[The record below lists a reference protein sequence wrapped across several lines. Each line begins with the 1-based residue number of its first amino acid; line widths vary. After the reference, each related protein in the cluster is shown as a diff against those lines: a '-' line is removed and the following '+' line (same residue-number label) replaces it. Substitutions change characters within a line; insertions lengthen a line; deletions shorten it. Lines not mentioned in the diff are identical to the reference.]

1 MIAVRIPEEIRKYK
15 EKIAF
20 GLTARQ
26 LICTIITLAI
36 CVPLYWWGRNYLS
49 DDVLGWAIIIIG
61 LPLLSIG
68 YIRFNGV
75 PMERM
80 AKVIFLTQ
88 FLYPV
93 KRKYKVENAFRT
105 WQDMADKED
114 MPKSSKDKKKLAKYK
129 EEMALEKTF
138 LLAEAEAN
146 GEATYT
152 TDVDKEAAPYDVE
165 KEKLFTVK
173 NPFNNKNNKKKK
185 DEERKEKRKRTETK
199 LAKQAKEIE
208 QKQLS
213 NPEYVLNKKE
223 FEILKKYKE
232 EQIKLR
238 KQEIERGKKQLKKKN
253 SVLAKRRKATSV
265 IPKTVQQ
272 SIPFIADYDEGLF
285 EVEPNKYSKM
295 YSIKDI
301 NYKTAQQDEQVD
313 IFVKLGEFFNYF
325 SDEMKFQICVDNR
338 VVSKAE
344 QQRKIFKQS
353 KNDGQDRHREEYN
366 KVIARQM
373 STGKNDMN
381 LQKYITITIDANS
394 PIEAILK
401 FHKID
406 AEVIQNLKKIGSDG
420 RTLTTTERLSFF
432 HDKFRKGRESEFH
445 IDYDYI
451 KKQGISSKD
460 YIAPE
465 YMEFRPKHIQ
475 IEDDYYRVLYLNNLP
490 KSLQDEFYSELVDQS
505 FPITTTLSIQPVAQ
519 DKGLRIVQ
527 KQLTGIE
534 ANKMEAEKRAIKAG
548 YSPDI
553 IQHSI
558 KDAHAQAEELYDDM
572 LNKNQKMFFVTITCL
587 VHGKTLEELDDNSNL
602 VMSIAR
608 KYTCQLQTLTIQQEE
623 AWRVTLPFGY
633 HPHDM
638 CVDRALTTE
647 SSSIFMPFRNQE
659 LFHNGGFYYGL
670 NSISHNLVII
680 NRTEM
685 KTPSGFIL
693 GSSGSGK
700 SFAVKREM
708 LNVFL
713 DDDKTGILVI
723 DPENEYS
730 AICKCFGGTVVKISA
745 DSEFYINPMDMPED
759 YGLDDDDDPMM
770 TPLDTK
776 KEKAL
781 KKKSDYIL
789 SIVERMISMGGSD
802 TSTMVTPSQK
812 TIVDRCVRK
821 AYQEY
826 LNHDFDKEY
835 LPTLLDLQDALDE
848 EAKVSN
854 EAYYVA
860 EGVEYFTR
868 GSMDVFAHKTNVDV
882 DNRFVVF
889 NVRDLGE
896 QLRQIALII
905 VFDFIWNRM
914 VENKSNGVRTYCY
927 CDEIH
932 VMFKSYYSADYL
944 KQLYKRGRKYGLVI
958 TGITQDIEDLL
969 MSEQARGMLS
979 NSDFIMMLNQK
990 SENLR
995 VLAGMLNISESQMGY
1010 VTNADAGCGLLFAE
1024 NTIVPFEDN
1033 FPSDSYLYTL
1043 LSTKFGEGEE
1053 SDKEV
1058 REYVERMIA
1067 SSHFEEQKSDKEIE
1081 NQIKEKYGVEV
1092 S

>member
-15 EKIAF
+15 EKLAF

-26 LICTIITLAI
+26 LICTIISGAV
-36 CVPLYWWGRNYLS
+36 CVPLYWKCRNIIPE
-49 DDVLGWAIIIIG
+49 DILGWAIIIIA

-68 YIRFNGV
+68 YVKINGV
-75 PMERM
+75 PMEKM
-80 AKVIFLTQ
+80 AKIFFLTQ
-88 FLYPV
+88 IMYPV
-93 KRKYKVENAFRT
+93 KRKYKTENAFRT
-105 WQDMADKED
+105 WQDQADVED
-114 MPKSSKDKKKLAKYK
+114 MPKSKKDRKKLAKYK
-129 EEMALEKTF
+129 EELALEKTF

-152 TDVDKEAAPYDVE
+152 SDVDKIAAPYDVE
-165 KEKLFTVK
+165 KEKILTVRF
-173 NPFNNKNNKKKK
+173 PFRNNKDKKKK
-185 DEERKEKRKRTETK
+185 DKEKKKTETK
-199 LAKQAKEIE
+199 LARKAKEIE
-208 QKQLS
+208 QKQVD
-213 NPEYVLNKKE
+213 NPEYIPNKKE
-223 FEILKKYKE
+223 LDILKKYKA
-232 EQIKLR
+232 EQLKLR
-238 KQEIERGKKQLKKKN
+238 KKEIEIGKKQLRKKN
-253 SVLAKRRKATSV
+253 NVLKKRRKATTV

-272 SIPFIADYDEGLF
+272 SIPFIADYDEGIF
-285 EVEPNKYSKM
+285 EVEPNKFSKM
-295 YSIKDI
+295 YAIKDI

-325 SDEMKFQICVDNR
+325 SDEMRFQISVDNR
-338 VVSKAE
+338 TISKKE
-344 QQRKIFKQS
+344 QQRKIFKHM
-353 KNDGQDRHREEYN
+353 KNDGNDRHRIEFN
-366 KVIARQM
+366 KVIARAM
-373 STGKNDMN
+373 SIGKNDMS
-381 LQKYITITIDANS
+381 LQKYITVTIDANS
-394 PIEAILK
+394 PIEALLR

-406 AEVIQNLKKIGSDG
+406 AEVIQNLKKISSDG
-420 RTLTTTERLSFF
+420 RALSTTERLSFF
-432 HDKFRKGRESEFH
+432 HDKFRRGREGEFH
-445 IDYDYI
+445 IDFDYI

-465 YMEFRPKHIQ
+465 YMEFRAKHIQ
-475 IEDDYYRVLYLNNLP
+475 IEDEFYRVLYLNNLP
-490 KSLQDEFYSELVDQS
+490 KSLQDEFFAELVDQD

-519 DKGLRIVQ
+519 DKGLRIVK

-534 ANKMEAEKRAIKAG
+534 ANKIDAEKRAIKSG
-548 YSPDI
+548 YSPETI
-553 IQHSI
+553 PHSI
-558 KDAHAQAEELYDDM
+558 KDAHVQAEELYDDM

-587 VHGKTLEELDDNSNL
+587 VHGNDLDELDANCNL

-608 KYTCQLQTLTIQQEE
+608 KYTCQLQCLTIQQEE

-659 LFHNGGFYYGL
+659 LFHSGGFYYGR
-670 NSISHNLVII
+670 NSISQNLVIV
-680 NRTEM
+680 NRTAM

-730 AICKCFGGTVVKISA
+730 AICKCFGGTVIKISA
-745 DSEFYINPMDMPED
+745 DSEYYINPMDMTED
-759 YGLDDDDDPMM
+759 YGLDEDDDPSI
-770 TPLDTK
+770 TPLSTK

-789 SIVERMISMGGSD
+789 SIIERMISMGGSD
-802 TSTMVTPSQK
+802 TASMITPSQK

-821 AYQEY
+821 AYAEY
-826 LNHDFDKEY
+826 LDHDFDINY
-835 LPTLLDLQDALDE
+835 LPTLMDLQDALDE
-848 EAKVSN
+848 EGELSVDAH
-854 EAYYVA
+854 YVA

-868 GSMDVFAHKTNVDV
+868 GSMDVFSHRTNVDV
-882 DNRFVVF
+882 NNRFVVF

-914 VENKSNGVRTYCY
+914 VENKNRGVRTYCY

-932 VMFKSYYSADYL
+932 VMFKSYYSAEYL

-969 MSEQARGMLS
+969 RSDQARGMLS

-990 SENLR
+990 PENLR

-1010 VTNADAGCGLLFAE
+1010 VTNADSGNGLLFAE
-1024 NTIVPFEDN
+1024 NTLVPFEDK
-1033 FPSDSYLYTL
+1033 FPEESYLYKL

-1053 SDKEV
+1053 SDKEMAD
-1058 REYVERMIA
+1058 YVESIIA
-1067 SSHFEEQKSDKEIE
+1067 SSKFVAEKTDREIE
-1081 NQIKEKYGVEV
+1081 SEIRGRYGVKA

>member
-15 EKIAF
+15 EKLAF

-26 LICTIITLAI
+26 LICTIISGAV
-36 CVPLYWWGRNYLS
+36 CVPLYWKCRNIIPE
-49 DDVLGWAIIIIG
+49 DILGWAIIIIA

-68 YIRFNGV
+68 YVKINGV
-75 PMERM
+75 PMEKM
-80 AKVIFLTQ
+80 AKIFFLTQ
-88 FLYPV
+88 IMYPV
-93 KRKYKVENAFRT
+93 KRKYKTENAFRT
-105 WQDMADKED
+105 WQDQADVED
-114 MPKSSKDKKKLAKYK
+114 MPKSKKDRKKLAKYK
-129 EEMALEKTF
+129 EELALEKTF

-152 TDVDKEAAPYDVE
+152 SDVDKIAAPYDVE
-165 KEKLFTVK
+165 KEKILTVRF
-173 NPFNNKNNKKKK
+173 PFRNNKDKKKK
-185 DEERKEKRKRTETK
+185 DKEKKKTETK
-199 LAKQAKEIE
+199 LARKAKEIE
-208 QKQLS
+208 QKQVD
-213 NPEYVLNKKE
+213 NPEYIPNKKE
-223 FEILKKYKE
+223 LDILKKYKA
-232 EQIKLR
+232 EQLKLR
-238 KQEIERGKKQLKKKN
+238 KKEIELGKKQLRKKN
-253 SVLAKRRKATSV
+253 NVLKKRRKATTV

-272 SIPFIADYDEGLF
+272 SIPFIADYDEGIF
-285 EVEPNKYSKM
+285 EVEPNKFSKM
-295 YSIKDI
+295 YAIKDI

-325 SDEMKFQICVDNR
+325 SDEMRFQISVDNR
-338 VVSKAE
+338 TISKKE
-344 QQRKIFKQS
+344 QQRKIFKHM
-353 KNDGQDRHREEYN
+353 KNDGNDRHRIEFN
-366 KVIARQM
+366 KVIARAM
-373 STGKNDMN
+373 SIGKNDMS
-381 LQKYITITIDANS
+381 LQKYITVTIDANS
-394 PIEAILK
+394 PIEALLR

-406 AEVIQNLKKIGSDG
+406 AEVIQNLKKISSDG
-420 RTLTTTERLSFF
+420 RALSTTERLSFF
-432 HDKFRKGRESEFH
+432 HDKFRRGREGEFH
-445 IDYDYI
+445 IDFDYI

-465 YMEFRPKHIQ
+465 YMEFRAKHIQ
-475 IEDDYYRVLYLNNLP
+475 IEDEFYRVLYLNNLP
-490 KSLQDEFYSELVDQS
+490 KSLQDEFFAELVDQD

-519 DKGLRIVQ
+519 DKGLRIVK

-534 ANKMEAEKRAIKAG
+534 ANKIDAEKRAIKSG
-548 YSPDI
+548 YSPETI
-553 IQHSI
+553 PHSI
-558 KDAHAQAEELYDDM
+558 KDAHVQAEELYDDM

-587 VHGKTLEELDDNSNL
+587 VHGNDLDELDANCNL

-608 KYTCQLQTLTIQQEE
+608 KYTCQLQCLTIQQEE

-659 LFHNGGFYYGL
+659 LFHSGGFYYGR
-670 NSISHNLVII
+670 NSISQNLVIV
-680 NRTEM
+680 NRTAM

-730 AICKCFGGTVVKISA
+730 AICKCFGGTVIKISA
-745 DSEFYINPMDMPED
+745 DSEYYINPMDMTED
-759 YGLDDDDDPMM
+759 YGLDEDDDPSI
-770 TPLDTK
+770 TPLSTK

-789 SIVERMISMGGSD
+789 SIIERMISMGGSD
-802 TSTMVTPSQK
+802 TASMITPSQK

-821 AYQEY
+821 AYAEY
-826 LNHDFDKEY
+826 LDHDFDINY
-835 LPTLLDLQDALDE
+835 LPTLMDLQDALDE
-848 EAKVSN
+848 EGELSVDAH
-854 EAYYVA
+854 YVA

-868 GSMDVFAHKTNVDV
+868 GSMDVFSHRTNVDV
-882 DNRFVVF
+882 NNRFVVF

-914 VENKSNGVRTYCY
+914 VENKNRGVRTYCY

-969 MSEQARGMLS
+969 RSDQARGMLS

-990 SENLR
+990 PENLR

-1010 VTNADAGCGLLFAE
+1010 VTNADSGNGLLFAE
-1024 NTIVPFEDN
+1024 NTLVPFEDK
-1033 FPSDSYLYTL
+1033 FPEESYLYKL

-1053 SDKEV
+1053 SDKEMAD
-1058 REYVERMIA
+1058 YVESIIA
-1067 SSHFEEQKSDKEIE
+1067 SSKFVAEKTDREIE
-1081 NQIKEKYGVEV
+1081 DEIRGRYGVKA

>member
-15 EKIAF
+15 EKLAF

-26 LICTIITLAI
+26 LICTILTCAI
-36 CVPLYWWGRNYLS
+36 CVPLYWKGK
-49 DDVLGWAIIIIG
+49 DVIPEDILGWAIMFIA
-61 LPLLSIG
+61 LPLLSVG
-68 YIRFNGV
+68 FIRFNGV

-80 AKVIFLTQ
+80 AKIFFLTQ
-88 FLYPV
+88 VLYPI
-93 KRKYKVENAFRT
+93 KRKYKSENAFRT
-105 WQDMADKED
+105 WQDMADAED
-114 MPKSSKDKKKLAKYK
+114 RPKSSRDRKKFKKYK
-129 EEMALEKTF
+129 EELALEKTF

-152 TDVDKEAAPYDVE
+152 SDVDKEAAPYDVD
-165 KEKLFTVK
+165 KEKILTVR
-173 NPFNNKNNKKKK
+173 NPLNNKNNKKNK
-185 DEERKEKRKRTETK
+185 DENNKKKTETK
-199 LAKQAKEIE
+199 LAKKAKAIE
-208 QKQLS
+208 QKQID
-213 NPEYVLNKKE
+213 NPEYVPNKRE
-223 FEILKKYKE
+223 FEILKKYKS
-232 EQIKLR
+232 EQLKLR
-238 KQEIERGKKQLKKKN
+238 KQEIERGKKQLRKKN
-253 SVLAKRRKATSV
+253 SVLKKRRHATTI

-285 EVEPNKYSKM
+285 EVEPNKFSKM
-295 YSIKDI
+295 YAIKDI

-313 IFVKLGEFFNYF
+313 IFVKLGEFFNHF
-325 SDEMKFQICVDNR
+325 SDEMKFQICIDNR
-338 VVSKAE
+338 TMSKKE
-344 QQRKIFKQS
+344 QQRRVFKQM
-353 KNDGQDRHREEYN
+353 KNDGNDRHRVEYN
-366 KVIARQM
+366 KVIARAM
-373 STGKNDMN
+373 SIGKNDMN
-381 LQKYITITIDANS
+381 LQKYITVTIDADS
-394 PIEAILK
+394 PIEALLR

-406 AEVIQNLKKIGSDG
+406 AEVVQNLKKIGSDG
-420 RTLTTTERLSFF
+420 RVLSTTERLSFF
-432 HDKFRKGRESEFH
+432 HDKFRRGREGEFH

-465 YMEFRPKHIQ
+465 YMEFRTKHIQ
-475 IEDDYYRVLYLNNLP
+475 VEDEYYRVLYLNNLP
-490 KSLQDEFYSELVDQS
+490 KSLQDEFFALLVDQD

-519 DKGLRIVQ
+519 DKGLRIVK

-534 ANKMEAEKRAIKAG
+534 ANKIDAEKRAIKSG
-548 YSPDI
+548 YSPETI
-553 IQHSI
+553 PHSI
-558 KDAHAQAEELYDDM
+558 KDAHVQAEELYDDM

-587 VHGKTLEELDDNSNL
+587 VHGKSLEELDDNCNH

-608 KYTCQLQTLTIQQEE
+608 QYTCQLQCLTIQQEE

-647 SSSIFMPFRNQE
+647 ASSIFMPFRNQE
-659 LFHNGGFYYGL
+659 LFHSGGFYYGR
-670 NSISHNLVII
+670 NSISQNLVIV

-730 AICKCFGGTVVKISA
+730 AICKCFGGTVIKISA
-745 DSEFYINPMDMPED
+745 DSDFYINPMDMNEN
-759 YGLDDDDDPMM
+759 YGLDEDDDVEL
-770 TPLDTK
+770 TPLSTK

-789 SIVERMISMGGSD
+789 SIIERMISMGGSD
-802 TSTMVTPSQK
+802 SASMITPSQK

-821 AYQEY
+821 AYAEY
-826 LNHDFDKEY
+826 LDHDFDPEY
-835 LPTLLDLQDALDE
+835 LPTLLTLQDALDE
-848 EAKVSN
+848 EGELSVDAH
-854 EAYYVA
+854 YVA

-868 GSMDVFAHKTNVDV
+868 GSMDVFSHKTNVDV
-882 DNRFVVF
+882 NNRFVVF

-914 VENKSNGVRTYCY
+914 VENKNKGIRTYCY

-932 VMFKSYYSADYL
+932 VMFRSYYSADYL

-969 MSEQARGMLS
+969 QSEQARGMLS

-1010 VTNADAGCGLLFAE
+1010 VTNADSGNGLLFAE
-1024 NTIVPFEDN
+1024 STLVPFEDK
-1033 FPSDSYLYTL
+1033 FPEDSYLYKL

-1053 SDKEV
+1053 SDREMA
-1058 REYVERMIA
+1058 EYVEKLI
-1067 SSHFEEQKSDKEIE
+1067 SESNFTEQKTDKEIE
-1081 NQIKEKYGVEV
+1081 KELKDKYGIQA

>member
-15 EKIAF
+15 EKLAF

-26 LICTIITLAI
+26 LICTIISGAV
-36 CVPLYWWGRNYLS
+36 CVPLYWKCRNIIPE
-49 DDVLGWAIIIIG
+49 DILGWAIIIIA

-68 YIRFNGV
+68 YVKINGV
-75 PMERM
+75 PMEKM
-80 AKVIFLTQ
+80 AKIFFLTQ
-88 FLYPV
+88 IMYPV
-93 KRKYKVENAFRT
+93 KRKYKTENAFRT
-105 WQDMADKED
+105 WQDQADVED
-114 MPKSSKDKKKLAKYK
+114 MPKSKKDRKKLAKYK
-129 EEMALEKTF
+129 EELALEKTF

-152 TDVDKEAAPYDVE
+152 SDVDKIAAPYDVE
-165 KEKLFTVK
+165 KEKILTVRF
-173 NPFNNKNNKKKK
+173 PFRNNKDKKKK
-185 DEERKEKRKRTETK
+185 DKEKKKTETK
-199 LAKQAKEIE
+199 LARKAKEIE
-208 QKQLS
+208 QKQVD
-213 NPEYVLNKKE
+213 NPEYIPNKKE
-223 FEILKKYKE
+223 LDILKKYKA
-232 EQIKLR
+232 EQLKLR
-238 KQEIERGKKQLKKKN
+238 KKEIELGKKQLRKKN
-253 SVLAKRRKATSV
+253 NVLKKRRKATTV

-272 SIPFIADYDEGLF
+272 SIPFIADYDEGIF
-285 EVEPNKYSKM
+285 EVEPNKFSKM
-295 YSIKDI
+295 YAIKDI

-325 SDEMKFQICVDNR
+325 SDEMRFQISVDNR
-338 VVSKAE
+338 TISKKE
-344 QQRKIFKQS
+344 QQRKIFKHM
-353 KNDGQDRHREEYN
+353 KNDGNDRHRIEFN
-366 KVIARQM
+366 KVIARAM
-373 STGKNDMN
+373 SIGKNDMS
-381 LQKYITITIDANS
+381 LQKYITVTIDANS
-394 PIEAILK
+394 PIEALLR

-406 AEVIQNLKKIGSDG
+406 AEVIQNLKKISSDG
-420 RTLTTTERLSFF
+420 RALSTTERLSFF
-432 HDKFRKGRESEFH
+432 HDKFRRGREGEFH
-445 IDYDYI
+445 IDFDYI

-465 YMEFRPKHIQ
+465 YMEFRAKHIQ
-475 IEDDYYRVLYLNNLP
+475 IEDEFYRVLYLNNLP
-490 KSLQDEFYSELVDQS
+490 KSLQDEFFAELVDQD

-519 DKGLRIVQ
+519 DKGLRIVK

-534 ANKMEAEKRAIKAG
+534 ANKIDAEKRAIKSG
-548 YSPDI
+548 YSPETI
-553 IQHSI
+553 PHSI
-558 KDAHAQAEELYDDM
+558 KDAHVQAEELYDDM

-587 VHGKTLEELDDNSNL
+587 VHGNDLDELDANCNL

-608 KYTCQLQTLTIQQEE
+608 KYTCQLQCLTIQQEE

-659 LFHNGGFYYGL
+659 LFHSGGFYYGR
-670 NSISHNLVII
+670 NSISQNLVIV
-680 NRTEM
+680 NRTAM

-730 AICKCFGGTVVKISA
+730 AICKCFGGTVIKISA
-745 DSEFYINPMDMPED
+745 DSEYYINPMDMTED
-759 YGLDDDDDPMM
+759 YGLDEDDDPSI
-770 TPLDTK
+770 TPLSTK

-789 SIVERMISMGGSD
+789 SIIERMISMGGSD
-802 TSTMVTPSQK
+802 TASMITPSQK

-821 AYQEY
+821 AYAEY
-826 LNHDFDKEY
+826 LDHDFDINY
-835 LPTLLDLQDALDE
+835 LPTLMDLQDALDE
-848 EAKVSN
+848 EGELSVDAH
-854 EAYYVA
+854 YVA

-868 GSMDVFAHKTNVDV
+868 GSMDVFSHKTNVDV
-882 DNRFVVF
+882 NNRFVVF

-914 VENKSNGVRTYCY
+914 VENKNKGVRTYCY

-969 MSEQARGMLS
+969 RSDQARGMLS

-990 SENLR
+990 PENLR

-1010 VTNADAGCGLLFAE
+1010 VTNADSGNGLLFAE
-1024 NTIVPFEDN
+1024 NTLVPFEDK
-1033 FPSDSYLYTL
+1033 FPEESYLYKL

-1053 SDKEV
+1053 SDKEMAD
-1058 REYVERMIA
+1058 YVESIIA
-1067 SSHFEEQKSDKEIE
+1067 SSKFVAEKTDREIE
-1081 NQIKEKYGVEV
+1081 DEIRGRYGVKA

>member
-15 EKIAF
+15 EKLAF

-26 LICTIITLAI
+26 LICTIISGAV
-36 CVPLYWWGRNYLS
+36 CVPLYWKCRNIIPE
-49 DDVLGWAIIIIG
+49 DILGWAIIIIA

-68 YIRFNGV
+68 YVKINGV
-75 PMERM
+75 PMEKM
-80 AKVIFLTQ
+80 AKIFFLTQ
-88 FLYPV
+88 IMYPV
-93 KRKYKVENAFRT
+93 KRKYKTENAFRI
-105 WQDMADKED
+105 WQDQADVED
-114 MPKSSKDKKKLAKYK
+114 MPKSKKDRKKLAKYK
-129 EEMALEKTF
+129 EELALEKTF

-152 TDVDKEAAPYDVE
+152 SDVDKIAASYDVE
-165 KEKLFTVK
+165 KEKILTVRF
-173 NPFNNKNNKKKK
+173 PFRNNKDKKKK
-185 DEERKEKRKRTETK
+185 DKEKKKTETK
-199 LAKQAKEIE
+199 LARKAKEIE
-208 QKQLS
+208 QKQVD
-213 NPEYVLNKKE
+213 NPEYIPNKKE
-223 FEILKKYKE
+223 LDILKKYKA
-232 EQIKLR
+232 EQLKLR
-238 KQEIERGKKQLKKKN
+238 KKEIELGKKQLRKKN
-253 SVLAKRRKATSV
+253 NVLKKRRKATTV

-272 SIPFIADYDEGLF
+272 SIPFIADYDEGIF
-285 EVEPNKYSKM
+285 EVEPNKFSKM
-295 YSIKDI
+295 YAIKDI

-325 SDEMKFQICVDNR
+325 SDEMRFQISVDNR
-338 VVSKAE
+338 TISKKE
-344 QQRKIFKQS
+344 QQRKIFKHM
-353 KNDGQDRHREEYN
+353 KNDGNDRHRIEFN
-366 KVIARQM
+366 KVIARAM
-373 STGKNDMN
+373 SIGKNDMS
-381 LQKYITITIDANS
+381 LQKYITVTIDANS
-394 PIEAILK
+394 PIEALLR

-406 AEVIQNLKKIGSDG
+406 AEVIQNLKKISSDG
-420 RTLTTTERLSFF
+420 RALSTTERLSFF
-432 HDKFRKGRESEFH
+432 HDKFRRGREGEFH
-445 IDYDYI
+445 IDFDYI

-465 YMEFRPKHIQ
+465 YMEFRAKHIQ
-475 IEDDYYRVLYLNNLP
+475 IEDEFYRVLYLNNLP
-490 KSLQDEFYSELVDQS
+490 KSLQDEFFAELVDQD

-519 DKGLRIVQ
+519 DKGLRIVK

-534 ANKMEAEKRAIKAG
+534 ANKIDAEKRAIKSG
-548 YSPDI
+548 YSPETI
-553 IQHSI
+553 PHSI
-558 KDAHAQAEELYDDM
+558 KDAHVQAEELYDDM

-587 VHGKTLEELDDNSNL
+587 VHGNDLDELDANCNL

-608 KYTCQLQTLTIQQEE
+608 KYTCQLQCLTIQQEE

-659 LFHNGGFYYGL
+659 LFHSGGFYYGR
-670 NSISHNLVII
+670 NSISQNLVIV
-680 NRTEM
+680 NRTAM

-730 AICKCFGGTVVKISA
+730 AICKCFGGTVIKISA
-745 DSEFYINPMDMPED
+745 DSEYYINPMDMTED
-759 YGLDDDDDPMM
+759 YGLDEDDDPSI
-770 TPLDTK
+770 TPLSTK

-789 SIVERMISMGGSD
+789 SIIERMISMGGSD
-802 TSTMVTPSQK
+802 TASMITPSQK

-821 AYQEY
+821 AYAEY
-826 LNHDFDKEY
+826 LDHDFDINY
-835 LPTLLDLQDALDE
+835 LPTLMDLQDALDE
-848 EAKVSN
+848 EGELSVDAH
-854 EAYYVA
+854 YVA

-868 GSMDVFAHKTNVDV
+868 GSMDVFSHRTNVDV
-882 DNRFVVF
+882 NNRFVVF

-914 VENKSNGVRTYCY
+914 VENKNRGVRTYCY

-969 MSEQARGMLS
+969 RSDQARGMLS

-990 SENLR
+990 PENLR

-1010 VTNADAGCGLLFAE
+1010 VTNADSGNGLLFAE
-1024 NTIVPFEDN
+1024 NTLVPFEDK
-1033 FPSDSYLYTL
+1033 FPEESYLYKL

-1053 SDKEV
+1053 SDKEMAD
-1058 REYVERMIA
+1058 YVESIIA
-1067 SSHFEEQKSDKEIE
+1067 SSKFVAEKTDREIE
-1081 NQIKEKYGVEV
+1081 DEIRGRYGVKA

>member
-15 EKIAF
+15 EKLAF

-26 LICTIITLAI
+26 LVCTIITGAI
-36 CVPLYWWGRNYLS
+36 CIPLYWKGK
-49 DDVLGWAIIIIG
+49 DIIPEDILGWAIILIA

-68 YIRFNGV
+68 YVRINGV
-75 PMERM
+75 TMERM
-80 AKVIFLTQ
+80 AKIIFLTQ

-93 KRKYKVENAFRT
+93 KRKFKSENAFRT
-105 WQDMADKED
+105 WQDMADAED
-114 MPKSSKDKKKLAKYK
+114 RPKSQRDRKKLAKYK
-129 EEMALEKTF
+129 EELALEKTF

-152 TDVDKEAAPYDVE
+152 SDVDKEAAPYDVE
-165 KEKLFTVK
+165 TEKILTVR
-173 NPFNNKNNKKKK
+173 NPFNNNKDKKDKKEKEKKK
-185 DEERKEKRKRTETK
+185 TETK
-199 LAKQAKEIE
+199 LAKQARATE
-208 QKQLS
+208 QKQLD
-213 NPEYVLNKKE
+213 NPEYIPTKKE
-223 FEILKKYKE
+223 FEILKKYKA
-232 EQIKLR
+232 EQLKLR

-253 SVLAKRRKATSV
+253 SVLQKRRKATTV

-272 SIPFIADYDEGLF
+272 SIPFIADYDEGIF
-285 EVEPNKYSKM
+285 EVEPNKFSKM
-295 YSIKDI
+295 YVIKDI
-301 NYKTAQQDEQVD
+301 NYKTAQQDEQID

-325 SDEMKFQICVDNR
+325 SDEMRFQICVDNR
-338 VVSKAE
+338 TISKKE
-344 QQRKIFKQS
+344 QQRKIFKQM
-353 KNDGQDRHREEYN
+353 KNDGNDHHRVEFN
-366 KVIARQM
+366 KVIARAM
-373 STGKNDMN
+373 SIGKNDMS
-381 LQKYITITIDANS
+381 LQKYITVTIDANS
-394 PIEAILK
+394 PIEALLR

-406 AEVIQNLKKIGSDG
+406 AEVIQNLKKISSDG
-420 RTLTTTERLSFF
+420 RALSTTERLSFF
-432 HDKFRKGRESEFH
+432 HDKFRRGRESEFH

-465 YMEFRPKHIQ
+465 YMEFRPKHVQ
-475 IEDDYYRVLYLNNLP
+475 IEDEYYRILYLNNLP
-490 KSLQDEFYSELVDQS
+490 KSLQDEFFAELVDQD

-519 DKGLRIVQ
+519 DKGLNIVK

-534 ANKMEAEKRAIKAG
+534 ANKIDAEKRAIKSG
-548 YSPDI
+548 YSPETI
-553 IQHSI
+553 PHSI
-558 KDAHAQAEELYDDM
+558 KDAHVQAEELYDDM

-587 VHGKTLEELDDNSNL
+587 VHGKDLDELDANCNL
-602 VMSIAR
+602 IASIAR
-608 KYTCQLQTLTIQQEE
+608 KYTCQMQCLTIQQEE

-659 LFHNGGFYYGL
+659 LFHSGGFYYGR
-670 NSISHNLVII
+670 NSISQNLVIV
-680 NRTEM
+680 NRTAM

-730 AICKCFGGTVVKISA
+730 AICKCFGGTVIKISA
-745 DSEFYINPMDMPED
+745 DSEFYINPMDMIED
-759 YGLDDDDDPMM
+759 YGLDEDDDPET
-770 TPLDTK
+770 TPLSTK

-789 SIVERMISMGGSD
+789 SIIERMISMGGSD
-802 TSTMVTPSQK
+802 TASMITPSQK

-821 AYQEY
+821 AYAEY
-826 LNHDFDKEY
+826 LDHDFDTAY

-848 EAKVSN
+848 EGELSVDAH
-854 EAYYVA
+854 YVA

-868 GSMDVFAHKTNVDV
+868 GSMDVFSHKTNVDV
-882 DNRFVVF
+882 SNRFVVF

-914 VENKSNGVRTYCY
+914 VENKNKGVRTYCY

-969 MSEQARGMLS
+969 QSDQARGMLS

-990 SENLR
+990 PENLR

-1010 VTNADAGCGLLFAE
+1010 VTNADSGNGLLFAE
-1024 NTIVPFEDN
+1024 NTLVPFEDK
-1033 FPSDSYLYTL
+1033 FPEDSYLYKL
-1043 LSTKFGEGEE
+1043 LSTKFGEGDE
-1053 SDKEV
+1053 SDKEMA
-1058 REYVERMIA
+1058 EYVEKLIA
-1067 SSHFEEQKSDKEIE
+1067 SSNFVAQKSDKEIE
-1081 NQIKEKYGVEV
+1081 DEIKDKYGVKA